1 MFHVAITLIMH
12 LVPFGE
18 PILGENIC
26 QNFIKISIPPSASC
40 KMSKTSTQNLGN
52 CFQSCVVYNGS
63 SNMISR
69 NAYTTECLCC
79 QDVPSE
85 DVFSSGN
92 WISYSF
98 GKSSTLLYLYY
109 FPYMLIHYKYHYLIL
124 FFFILNFF

>member
-1 MFHVAITLIMH
+1 MFAHRMFHVAITLIML

-18 PILGENIC
+18 PILGEHIC

-98 GKSSTLLYLYY
+98 GKS
-109 FPYMLIHYKYHYLIL
+109 
-124 FFFILNFF
+124 